1 MMMLQALLK
10 LELAWQPGL
19 LVSEQLLQLAL
30 SPKLVEFELAQ
41 QVLVLQLVWQQE
53 LGLVLASL

>member
-1 MMMLQALLK
+1 MMMLQVLLK